1 MMGNTAAACGLLW
14 HGIADDLRALFRPMP
29 EPVLEP
35 APEGVNDRP
44 AFDYLRAP
52 NMPVDDPIVAID
64 FDLAA
69 GLHCFRAHCRDHL
82 HGPAEGLNTDTSPG
96 FVTVRWGACGALAY
110 AHGGMSAETALVLF
124 QAIAET
130 EGVLR

>member
-1 MMGNTAAACGLLW
+1 MGNTMTAASLLW
-14 HGIADDLRALFRPMP
+14 SGIVDDMRALFRRMP
-29 EPVLEP
+29 EPVFEP
-35 APEGVNDRP
+35 VATDASDGAVT
-44 AFDYLRAP
+44 DYLHAP
-52 NMPVDDPIVAID
+52 NMPVDDPIVAVD

-82 HGPAEGLNTDTSPG
+82 HGLVEGLDADTSPG
-96 FVTVRWGACGALAY
+96 FITARWGACGALAY

-130 EGVLR
+130 EGVLRD